1 MEYTVRPATY
11 ADLPAIIN
19 LYLID
24 FWDEQL
30 MDMLHPYRNKHPADF
45 ERFIRDMLTERWWTL
60 GLEQCV
66 DVLVTEGGKIVGFA
80 WWRRS
85 WQDQQKRQSIE
96 GWLTLREFPIPWLAF
111 IGSQH

>member
-1 MEYTVRPATY
+1 MKYSIRPATY
-11 ADLPAIIN
+11 AELPAIIR
-19 LYLID
+19 LYLVD

-30 MDMLHPYRNKHPADF
+30 MDMLHPFRNQHPTDF

-66 DVLVTEGGKIVGFA
+66 EVLVTDAGRIIGFA

-85 WQDQQKRQSIE
+85 WRDDQKRRNTE
-96 GWLTLREFPIPWLAF
+96 GWFKLRRFAA
-111 IGSQH
+111 GSMPKHF